1 MARYVDVDALK
12 LDIDLSKGAS
22 VVDMALSLIKAVKE
36 APEVDVVPKREVL
49 RLQSF
54 KALIKSRG
62 LTQAELAAMVGCSQ
76 RAITHWISGRN
87 LPTLKEAYLLAYVL
101 GITLDE
107 LATIFLYGERKT
119 TDGMS
124 APKER

>member
-1 MARYVDVDALK
+1 MPQYK
-12 LDIDLSKGAS
+12 DIDEILKNLPDDLPYKAS
-22 VVDMALSLIKAVKE
+22 VKRVLIQ
-36 APEVDVVPKREVL
+36 APTADVAPKREVL

-54 KALIKSRG
+54 KELIKSRG
-62 LTQAELAAMVGCSQ
+62 VTQAELAAMVGCSQ

-124 APKER
+124 TPKER

>member
-1 MARYVDVDALK
+1 MK

-49 RLQSF
+49 RRQSF

-87 LPTLKEAYLLAYVL
+87 LPTLKEAYLLACVL
-101 GITLDE
+101 GVTLDE

-124 APKER
+124 TPKER

>member
-1 MARYVDVDALK
+1 MARYIDAEQFRGKHEVAEINGK
-12 LDIDLSKGAS
+12 LYYAIPYADI
-22 VVDMALSLIKAVKE
+22 VY
-36 APEVDVVPKREVL
+36 APTADVVPKSEVL

-54 KALIKSRG
+54 KELIKSRG
-62 LTQAELAAMVGCSQ
+62 LTQAELATMVGCSQ

-107 LATIFLYGERKT
+107 LAIIFLYGERET

-124 APKER
+124 APKEK